1 LKNLEIKNPKITMT
15 NFIENQK
22 WRYATKKFD
31 AAKKIS
37 AADLETLKDAIQLS
51 SSSYGLQ
58 LYKVFIIENPE
69 VRAQL
74 QPASWGQSQIVEAS
88 HLLVFANI
96 VDVQDQHI
104 DDYVQNIANTRGL
117 TVEDLK
123 GYSDFMKSKIVPL
136 PVEQKAVWTSK
147 QTYLALGNLLNA
159 AAELKIDVTPM
170 EGFEPEKYNEILGL
184 KALGLN
190 ASLVAAVG
198 YRHEEDAT
206 QHYVKVRKPK
216 QELFITI

>member
-1 LKNLEIKNPKITMT
+1 MSH
-15 NFIENQK
+15 FIENQK

-37 AADLETLKDAIQLS
+37 AADLETLKEAIQLS
-51 SSSYGLQ
+51 TSSYGLQ

-69 VRAQL
+69 VRAKL
-74 QPASWGQSQIVEAS
+74 QPVSWGQSQIVDAS

-96 VDVQDQHI
+96 VDVQENHI
-104 DDYVQNIANTRGL
+104 DDYVQNIAATRGL
-117 TVEDLK
+117 SVDDLK
-123 GYSDFMKSKIVPL
+123 GYSDFMKSKIVSL
-136 PVEQKAVWTSK
+136 PVDQKAVWTSK

-184 KALGLN
+184 DKLGLN
-190 ASLVAAVG
+190 ASLVAAIG

-206 QHYVKVRKPK
+206 QHYAKVRKPIE
-216 QELFITI
+216 ELFTTI

>member
-1 LKNLEIKNPKITMT
+1 MN
-15 NFIENQK
+15 NFIENQN

-31 AAKKIS
+31 ATKKVS
-37 AADLETLKDAIQLS
+37 TEDLETLKKAIQLS

-74 QPASWGQSQIVEAS
+74 QPASWGQSQIVDAS

-96 VDVQDQHI
+96 VNVQESHI
-104 DDYVQNIANTRGL
+104 DAYVQNIADTRGL
-117 TVEDLK
+117 SVEDLK

-184 KALGLN
+184 GRLGLN
-190 ASLVAAVG
+190 ASLVAAIG

-206 QHYVKVRKPK
+206 QHYAKVRKPIE
-216 QELFITI
+216 ELFETI

>member
-1 LKNLEIKNPKITMT
+1 MP

-31 AAKKIS
+31 ASKKVS
-37 AADLETLKDAIQLS
+37 ASDLETLKEAIQLS
-51 SSSYGLQ
+51 TSSYGLQ

-74 QPASWGQSQIVEAS
+74 QPASWGQSQIIEAS
-88 HLLVFANI
+88 HLFVFANI

-104 DDYVQNIANTRGL
+104 DAYVQNFANTRGL

-184 KALGLN
+184 NALGLN

>member
-1 LKNLEIKNPKITMT
+1 MP

-31 AAKKIS
+31 ATKKVS
-37 AADLETLKDAIQLS
+37 ASDLETLKEAIQLS
-51 SSSYGLQ
+51 TSSYGLQ

-69 VRAQL
+69 VRSQL
-74 QPASWGQSQIVEAS
+74 QPASWGQSQIIEAS
-88 HLLVFANI
+88 HLFVFANI

-104 DDYVQNIANTRGL
+104 DAYVQNFANTRGL

-170 EGFEPEKYNEILGL
+170 EGFEPEKYNEILGFN
-184 KALGLN
+184 ALGLN

-206 QHYVKVRKPK
+206 QHYAKVRKPK
-216 QELFITI
+216 QELFTTI